1 MNDRDQT
8 IVKRLLTFN
17 PKQDAGNEE
26 KVNEFT
32 NAFRQLLLSKD
43 PAAVSAVEAMF
54 SSFDKHNRDAHDV
67 GDEEQ
72 EESSSED
79 GADAEIKAE
88 SSIIKNSV
96 MLEKIN
102 DWLYV

>member
-1 MNDRDQT
+1 MTDRDQT
-8 IVKRLLTFN
+8 AVKRLLTFN

-26 KVNEFT
+26 KVNEFVDS
-32 NAFRQLLLSKD
+32 FRKLLMSKD

-54 SSFDKHNRDAHDV
+54 SSFNKHNQKTHDV

-72 EESSSED
+72 PSEEKTGE
-79 GADAEIKAE
+79 DAEQKTE
-88 SSIIKNSV
+88 SSIVHNSV
-96 MLEKIN
+96 LVEKIN